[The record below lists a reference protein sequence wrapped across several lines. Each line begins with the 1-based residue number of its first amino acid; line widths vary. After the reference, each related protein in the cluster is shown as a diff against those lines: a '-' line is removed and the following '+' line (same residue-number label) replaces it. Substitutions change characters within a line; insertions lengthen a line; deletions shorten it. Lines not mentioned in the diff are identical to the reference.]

1 MAVCLK
7 SDRLHID
14 GQASAPTDSNI
25 EPGDV
30 YYNTTDDTLYRRDQ
44 NNEWVAVGG
53 GAIIISNTEPD
64 VSRGVLDSGK
74 LWFDT
79 GTSGALLVWDG
90 YSWIQIL
97 DPEASNRAIASA
109 TAPSNPVTGDTWFDL
124 PNGNLYVWN
133 GSWVQ
138 LSRSPSIYDELKDM
152 TDVSGATGTAAG
164 KILQSN
170 GNSSFSFVPATL
182 DVVEL
187 TDITNAAT
195 ATAGQ
200 VLQVNSNNSTYTF
213 VTPAENLGDMSN
225 VSAAGNNN
233 NSLNKIFARTGNSQY
248 GFITHEH
255 ALGDLTDV
263 EVPADT
269 AAANADENEYVLTA
283 DGDGTYSFQQLTGAL
298 ATYGPNPPADPS
310 VGELWFDNDD
320 SDAAGL
326 YVYDGNAWIRSTGQA
341 EAIETTLLD
350 ISALAATSINGIT
363 ALQEIRTSDY
373 ISDGEAIEIPA
384 DVYIWS
390 NDINV
395 PALIIDTPNAIVI
408 NNGKIIGRGGNA
420 NGGSAGPAI
429 SIEAEGVQIKNK
441 AGAFIA
447 GGGGGGQF
455 VTTNLGRAQSAGGGG
470 GAGGGT
476 GSRGSGNA
484 NSSFIAGG
492 AVGQTGGG
500 GAQAGAAG
508 GTGNDSGG
516 SGGGRILPGTSHGSG
531 GGAGGSAGSNV
542 NSLTAGGGGGW
553 GAKGGDNG
561 LRLGGQGGAAIIGS
575 KIWGGIDNAGT
586 TYGHVAPAM
595 GASRNSNNI
604 QNSKEI
610 SLSSLGVAPGST
622 FTIPANYW
630 VWSDNTSVAALTIDV
645 ANVTV
650 VNNGNIIGRG
660 GNAGYNAGSPGG
672 PAINVTASGV
682 TITNTSTGFIGGGGG
697 GGGAGVINSNRGQFG
712 GGGGGAGGGFGA
724 YGGSNP
730 RGSGEVIAGG
740 LINQRGSPLR
750 SSGSDVG
757 GAGSTSGPG
766 SGGGR
771 IVPGNGNAGYGDGT
785 GAANGGGWGA
795 AGGTGR
801 GNRPGGAGGAAISG
815 VAVTLTNSGTIYGS
829 T

>member
-53 GAIIISNTEPD
+53 GAIEISNTEPD

-138 LSRSPSIYDELKDM
+138 LSRSPSVYDELKDM

-233 NSLNKIFARTGNSQY
+233 NSLNKIFARTGNSQFA
-248 GFITHEH
+248 FITHEH

-326 YVYDGNAWIRSTGQA
+326 YVYDGNAWIRSTAQSTA
-341 EAIETTLLD
+341 TPSLVYD
-350 ISALAATSINGIT
+350 SATVMTSSGTFTPDADAAHYHI
-363 ALQEIRTSDY
+363 L
-373 ISDGEAIEIPA
+373 
-384 DVYIWS
+384 
-390 NDINV
+390 
-395 PALIIDTPNAIVI
+395 VI
-408 NNGKIIGRGGNA
+408 G
-420 NGGSAGPAI
+420 
-429 SIEAEGVQIKNK
+429 
-441 AGAFIA
+441 A
-447 GGGGGGQF
+447 GG
-455 VTTNLGRAQSAGGGG
+455 AGNSRTRSRHAGNGNGG
-470 GAGGGT
+470 GAGGFSILT
-476 GSRGSGNA
+476 TDTVLSGNYTVT
-484 NSSFIAGG
+484 
-492 AVGQTGGG
+492 VGV
-500 GAQAGAAG
+500 G
-508 GTGNDSGG
+508 GTGNAHTGGDPNPGNSGTG
-516 SGGGRILPGTSHGSG
+516 SSVSGTG
-531 GGAGGSAGSNV
+531 V
-542 NSLTAGGGGGW
+542 NMTAGGG
-553 GAKGGDNG
+553 N
-561 LRLGGQGGAAIIGS
+561 GAA
-575 KIWGGIDNAGT
+575 AF
-586 TYGHVAPAM
+586 A
-595 GASRNSNNI
+595 
-604 QNSKEI
+604 
-610 SLSSLGVAPGST
+610 
-622 FTIPANYW
+622 
-630 VWSDNTSVAALTIDV
+630 
-645 ANVTV
+645 
-650 VNNGNIIGRG
+650 
-660 GNAGYNAGSPGG
+660 
-672 PAINVTASGV
+672 
-682 TITNTSTGFIGGGGG
+682 
-697 GGGAGVINSNRGQFG
+697 GGGAGVVGTGGDINDRGAAGSGNIVAATGGSLNLTTSTPDDYSVYSGVG
-712 GGGGGAGGGFGA
+712 GGYTGPGQGVYGGHGTNYGAGGGSVWNDNYASGNPA
-724 YGGSNP
+724 YGGS
-730 RGSGEVIAGG
+730 GS
-740 LINQRGSPLR
+740 
-750 SSGSDVG
+750 
-757 GAGSTSGPG
+757 
-766 SGGGR
+766 
-771 IVPGNGNAGYGDGT
+771 NGVVVFFKYKT
-785 GAANGGGWGA
+785 VY
-795 AGGTGR
+795 T
-801 GNRPGGAGGAAISG
+801 
-815 VAVTLTNSGTIYGS
+815 
-829 T
+829 